1 MFVDVHGRGCVGEDV
16 WVRRGGCDLAA
27 HPYILFV
34 CVGACVGEWVE
45 LCGFCV
51 HRWKLCMCVYVYVY
65 VCVHVYSYVYAYVY
79 VYVYVCVCV
88 CS

>member
-1 MFVDVHGRGCVGEDV
+1 VGEDV

-27 HPYILFV
+27 HILFV

-45 LCGFCV
+45 FWNFCV